1 MTDWPPTWTARLGS
15 TPVELPLVTM
25 PGGQRIYAFDLM
37 GKTTWNEVAARLLAS
52 RIRASGVAFDIL
64 LTAEAKAIALTQV
77 LAGQLGHPDYIVA
90 RKSLKVYMTDPVE
103 IAVRSIT
110 TAAPQ
115 TFYLSRDRCDMLR
128 GRRVCV
134 VDDVVST
141 GGTLGAFM
149 DLSARVGFD
158 IVLVACGFTEG
169 VERTDFEGIPL
180 IHLDH
185 IPFPGAA

>member
-15 TPVELPLVTM
+15 TAVELPLVTM
-25 PGGQRIYAFDLM
+25 PNGQRIYAFDLM
-37 GKTTWNEVAARLLAS
+37 GKTAWNEVAAQLLAE
-52 RIRASGVAFDIL
+52 RVQASGVPFDIL
-64 LTAEAKAIALTQV
+64 LTAEAKAIALTQA
-77 LAGQLGHPDYIVA
+77 LAVRLGQVDYVVA

-115 TFYLSRDRCDMLR
+115 KFYLSRERCDMLR

-141 GGTLGAFM
+141 GGTMGAFV
-149 DLSARVGFD
+149 DLAARIGFQ
-158 IVLVACGFTEG
+158 IVIVACALTEG
-169 VERTDFEGIPL
+169 VERAEFAGVPL
-180 IHLDH
+180 INLDH